1 MKYILPL
8 VAVLTIISFN
18 ACNTSSENS
27 IDTEIYSRFER
38 AGDEVSNNAQA
49 VLLENVGAA
58 VKKGGS
64 ANAVSFCNLNAS
76 SIVDSLNK
84 ANNCRITRVSARN
97 RSPENYLQSEVDKQM
112 WKFFS
117 SQSLD
122 SLTTDTLVAYK
133 GEILYYRPIKI
144 GMSACLMCHGIPGQ
158 DIDAETSDRLEQLYP
173 ADLATGYKLNDFRG
187 LWKIHF
193 QKTTD

>member
-38 AGDEVSNNAQA
+38 AGDEISNNAQA
-49 VLLENVGAA
+49 VLLKNVGAA

-64 ANAVSFCNLNAS
+64 VNAVSFCNLNAS